1 LNKLISECPTF
12 VNTFRDQIIVL
23 PTGDGMAIGF
33 LRYEVDTIELWI
45 SGVIESS
52 GITKLVM
59 SAKGEGGLKAVL
71 KPKTRL

>member
-1 LNKLISECPTF
+1 
-12 VNTFRDQIIVL
+12 
-23 PTGDGMAIGF
+23 MF
-33 LRYEVDTIELWI
+33 LDLAENLRERS

-59 SAKGEGGLKAVL
+59 SAKGEGRLKVGL